1 MAKVFLGGTC
11 NNTTWR
17 EKLIG
22 MLKIDYFNP
31 VVDDWTPECMVREKV
46 ERNECDF
53 CLYVITPSMTG
64 VYSIAEVIDDSN
76 KRPEKTI
83 FCILEKDVEKNDK
96 TFTKSQLKSLHE
108 VGRMVLRNGGEYFR
122 SLEEVAT
129 HVNIASYLHTKSKNT
144 IYYSFDKM
152 MELLKLGNI
161 MRSNI
166 SDRDFRTDGMDYYY
180 RSSSNLQNNEW
191 KMCELDEGL
200 FTSGEVQGRWKIVNE
215 TIY

>member
-1 MAKVFLGGTC
+1 MARIFLGGTC

-31 VVDDWTPECMVREKV
+31 VVDDWTPECMIKERV

-83 FCILEKDVEKNDK
+83 FCLLEKDVEDNGKRFDK
-96 TFTKSQLKSLHE
+96 TQLKSLNE

-122 SLEEVAT
+122 SLEEVAE
-129 HVNIASYLHTKSKNT
+129 HVNLSAYIKVKSEAN
-144 IYYSFDKM
+144 IYYAFEKM

-166 SDRDFRTDGMDYYY
+166 SDYDYRMDGEDYYY
-180 RSSSNLQNNEW
+180 RSSRGLDREW
-191 KMCELDEGL
+191 KLCKLDEGL
-200 FTSGEVQGRWKIVNE
+200 FTSGEIQGRWKIVNE
-215 TIY
+215 TV